1 MLPKVYLETTIPSYL
16 TSRPSRD
23 IIIAGHQQT
32 THDWWQKRRL
42 DFELYTSQLVIDEC
56 EVGDPAMAQKR
67 LDVLEG
73 IPILEIPTS
82 VDKLAEALITHGPL
96 PRKAETDA

>member
-23 IIIAGHQQT
+23 IIIAGHQQA
-32 THDWWQKRRL
+32 THDWWRKRRL

-56 EVGDPAMAQKR
+56 EAGDPAMAQKR
-67 LDVLEG
+67 LEILEA
-73 IPILEIPTS
+73 IPLLEIPTA
-82 VDKLAEALITHGPL
+82 VDELAEQLITAGPL
-96 PRKAETDA
+96 PRKA